1 MKTIFKSIFAAAV
14 MTAFSSAAFAQ
25 LGANTNITANA
36 RILKQITLAS
46 SNVNFGTIPAGT
58 APDLSPTG
66 VGSTNTGFTAVAGR
80 LLIDATPDEQIRVE
94 FPDSIKLGLNATDSV
109 TYIPEVT
116 AVYGDVAL
124 GDAGQ
129 ATSIPVHNIPAS
141 PIAATATGGNGR
153 GPFAIV
159 YTDPTVGSGK
169 DKVSLFIGGQLYEED
184 NSPAVIPTN
193 QPTGTYTGTML
204 FNVLYAN

>member
-25 LGANTNITANA
+25 LGANTNITATA

-94 FPDSIKLGLNATDSV
+94 FPDSIKLGLNTDSV

-129 ATSIPVHNIPAS
+129 ATSIPVNNIPAS
-141 PIAATATGGNGR
+141 PIAATAAGGNGR

-159 YTDPTVGSGK
+159 YTDPTIGSNK

-184 NSPAVIPTN
+184 NSPAVIPTT
-193 QPTGTYTGTML
+193 QATGTYTGTML